1 MSETQRMPETK
12 VELLAWI
19 DREWSSLQQIIDG
32 LTEEELQVH
41 DAGGWSIK
49 DNLAHLA
56 AWEQFMV
63 GHYLEG
69 QPASV
74 AMGIDEATMAA
85 DDEDII
91 NAMIFQ
97 RSQQRSVADVLADS
111 GRVHAATVA
120 ALEATSWEDLMRPV
134 APDDPQA
141 RPVLLWV
148 AGNTFDHYAEHAARI
163 RVHAAALR

>member
-1 MSETQRMPETK
+1 MKRMPETK
-12 VELLAWI
+12 TELLEWI
-19 DREWSSLQQIIDG
+19 DREWTSLQQIIAG
-32 LTEEELQVH
+32 LTEAELQGR

-69 QPASV
+69 QPAFV
-74 AMGIDEATMAA
+74 AMGIDEATMNT

-91 NAMIFQ
+91 NEMIFLRNRQ
-97 RSQQRSVADVLADS
+97 RAVAEVLADS
-111 GRVHAATVA
+111 GLIHAATVV
-120 ALEATSWEDLMRPV
+120 ALEATSWDELVR
-134 APDDPQA
+134 AAFQDDPQA

-148 AGNTFDHYAEHAARI
+148 AGNTYEHYAEHAPRI
-163 RVHAAALR
+163 RTHVATLR